1 MGQKKFIH
9 CHLYWDIEYVQE
21 DGENVETVSMNAIMN
36 KVIIH
41 DTEDGFLVNANL
53 NKHIVH
59 FYGRYSYSSQ
69 YGFEKITQKQMIDSM
84 QLFASNPPSNKSIV
98 REQNERKFNFN
109 EQKQMNTDDSD
120 DECELVPMRRRKK
133 SIMALRSP
141 SLSESVPLNKMSLNN
156 LSKSQPKKRRFRRT
170 KKSKNKKVS
179 DKQNKKRLTKKDI
192 LRKNKNISEE
202 DKKEM
207 NIICDKLGIAMNIG
221 VQLYGF
227 KDKGYLKVYQSALDL
242 VQNYNDK
249 ERAFF
254 IFGKKGDWLRD
265 IHAAIGG
272 KGRRGYTKEM
282 KEGIVEKC
290 KELKANL
297 NKYKTLND
305 DHTFNNDEIEFDT
318 ESDDNLPL
326 IANNEF

>member
-1 MGQKKFIH
+1 MG
-9 CHLYWDIEYVQE
+9 
-21 DGENVETVSMNAIMN
+21 A
-36 KVIIH
+36 
-41 DTEDGFLVNANL
+41 TE
-53 NKHIVH
+53 
-59 FYGRYSYSSQ
+59 
-69 YGFEKITQKQMIDSM
+69 M
-84 QLFASNPPSNKSIV
+84 
-98 REQNERKFNFN
+98 KFNFN
-109 EQKQMNTDDSD
+109 EQSPMNANKNHMMEIDDDSN
-120 DECELVPMRRRKK
+120 ECEIVPMRRRKK
-133 SIMALRSP
+133 SIMSLVSP
-141 SLSESVPLNKMSLNN
+141 SPSESVPLNKVSLNN
-156 LSKSQPKKRRFRRT
+156 LSKSKPKKRRFKRN
-170 KKSKNKKVS
+170 KLQKKKVS
-179 DKQNKKRLTKKDI
+179 EKPNKKRLTKKDI
-192 LRKNKNISEE
+192 LKKNKNISEE